1 MNIYNN
7 NYTIQHDIENNI
19 DNIDNN
25 SLYYIFYKDEKKICT
40 INFSFFKTIFFYF
53 YFFISLYIIFRLI
66 FL

>member
-25 SLYYIFYKDEKKICT
+25 NSLYYIFFKDEKKICT
-40 INFSFFKTIFFYF
+40 INFSFFKI
-53 YFFISLYIIFRLI
+53 
-66 FL
+66 